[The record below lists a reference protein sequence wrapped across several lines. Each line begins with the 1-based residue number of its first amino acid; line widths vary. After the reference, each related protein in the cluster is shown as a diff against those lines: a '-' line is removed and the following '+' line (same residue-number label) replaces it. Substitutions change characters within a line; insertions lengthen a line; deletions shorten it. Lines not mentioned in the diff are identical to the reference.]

1 MTAGRCT
8 RHYVYPE
15 TDKLPLSEPK
25 PDGSSNVVRIAG
37 RENAAKS
44 LATER

>member
-15 TDKLPLSEPK
+15 TDKLLLSEPI
-25 PDGSSNVVRIAG
+25 PDGSTNVVRIAG
-37 RENAAKS
+37 RQNAAKS
-44 LATER
+44 LTTER